1 VSEGKIFP
9 VPESFFPNWLQFA
22 WGLICII
29 IQILKMEMMGTT
41 NSTEEK
47 VTVIGL
53 GSMGTAI
60 ARAFLAKNFRVI
72 VWNRDQSKAAA
83 LVADGAI
90 QAKDLQEAIAENS
103 LVVVCVADY
112 KVTRKIFETIDADL
126 LRGKTIIQLSTGT
139 PKEARAFDNWIQ
151 EQGGHSLNGDIL
163 AWPRQIGTSEAS
175 ITISGAASLFKQHK
189 ITLQALAGTVNH
201 VSEEAGGSAVLFSA
215 VMAYLAG
222 NWIGFCHGALI
233 CENEGLR
240 TDEFGKL
247 ISNISPI
254 LAAESIHM
262 GEVIQNGT
270 FSDPEST
277 VRITTNDLHLLV
289 QQAEEAG
296 ISTELPTFAA
306 RLFQRAVDKGYGEE
320 EHAAIIKVM
329 RKPA

>member
-1 VSEGKIFP
+1 
-9 VPESFFPNWLQFA
+9 
-22 WGLICII
+22 
-29 IQILKMEMMGTT
+29 MGTT
-41 NSTEEK
+41 NSIGES

-60 ARAFLAKNFRVI
+60 ARAFLTKGFRVT
-72 VWNRDQSKAAA
+72 VWNRDLSKAAT
-83 LVADGAI
+83 LVAQGAI
-90 QAKDLQEAIAENS
+90 QARDLPEAIAANPL
-103 LVVVCVADY
+103 LVLCVADY
-112 KVTRKIFETIDADL
+112 KVTRKIFGSAETVSL
-126 LRGKTIIQLSTGT
+126 HGKTIIQLSTGT
-139 PKEARAFDNWIQ
+139 PKEAREFDAWIQ
-151 EQGGHSLNGDIL
+151 QQGGNSLNGDIM

-175 ITISGAASLFKQHK
+175 ITISGQSEIFRQYETALK
-189 ITLQALAGTVNH
+189 ALAGTVNH

-233 CENEGLR
+233 CEQEGLR

-247 ISNISPI
+247 IAGISPI
-254 LAAESIHM
+254 LAAESVQM
-262 GEVIQNGT
+262 GEVIQHGS

-277 VRITTNDLHLLV
+277 INITTNDLHLLV

-296 ISTELPTFAA
+296 ISKELPEFAA
-306 RLFQRAVDKGYGEE
+306 NLFQRAVEAGYGKE